1 MLSILVLILFY
12 VIPQSF
18 VIIPM
23 IVLVANL
30 IFNIVI
36 SIKIKDGRI
45 LSVVGLIINII
56 TIIYLLWAY
65 AMAGYFSV

>member
-1 MLSILVLILFY
+1 MVLILFY

>member
-1 MLSILVLILFY
+1 VLSILVLILFY